1 MPPSVIMTYG
11 IRRESVP
18 ICARLDYVRTPDV
31 LRDRP
36 SFQRRGPSGG
46 ALFGRADDFR
56 FDVTGFAFAFAR
68 PVVAVRQ

>member
-1 MPPSVIMTYG
+1 MTYG

-18 ICARLDYVRTPDV
+18 ICARLDYVRTPDI
-31 LRDRP
+31 LRGRQ
-36 SFQRRGPSGG
+36 SFQRSGPSGG

-56 FDVTGFAFAFAR
+56 FDVNSFAFAFGR